1 MKDTETVK
9 KIESFGHSIG
19 YRWAEMFEFGCYKLI
34 L

>member
-19 YRWAEMFEFGCYKLI
+19 YRWAEMFGFGRWELT